1 MEQNMAKAPRFTQV
15 SVKSAGIAWVA
26 GLTAALAF
34 ASAPPLS
41 VPLVPQSPG
50 GDAADCSGWSVLEGR
65 MIALDGE
72 DDCPMP
78 MGAGG
83 FGTCADGFE
92 GNPWPHAYPRPPLIA
107 CARPFAVAEIDTLRA
122 QTSVRQAK
130 TMHSTFYQCDC
141 DGVTPE
147 IAHVAK
153 RSSVIFSRL
162 ATSNQARRFT
172 VSTGC
177 TVRLKSKLDITR
189 SCSTPSC
196 AGVNGEAMWFLTLP
210 ISNPEAEAELLRN
223 GSRRE
228 TATGIGFC
236 TGQTAVGGGFEIG
249 VDGVGASWNYEVG
262 GTVATAEQV
271 TSAFFST
278 NFCIAS
284 DAARYGLEFTARGS
298 VTASSWLEGG
308 KESSMLTEVD
318 LRPIKIDFQSLPGQ
332 TETGCMA
339 CVGDS
344 VASPHPEQVGGEAE

>member
-1 MEQNMAKAPRFTQV
+1 
-15 SVKSAGIAWVA
+15 
-26 GLTAALAF
+26 
-34 ASAPPLS
+34 
-41 VPLVPQSPG
+41 
-50 GDAADCSGWSVLEGR
+50 
-65 MIALDGE
+65 
-72 DDCPMP
+72 
-78 MGAGG
+78 
-83 FGTCADGFE
+83 
-92 GNPWPHAYPRPPLIA
+92 
-107 CARPFAVAEIDTLRA
+107 
-122 QTSVRQAK
+122 
-130 TMHSTFYQCDC
+130 
-141 DGVTPE
+141 
-147 IAHVAK
+147 
-153 RSSVIFSRL
+153 
-162 ATSNQARRFT
+162 
-172 VSTGC
+172 
-177 TVRLKSKLDITR
+177 
-189 SCSTPSC
+189 
-196 AGVNGEAMWFLTLP
+196 MWFLTLP